1 MISEGHV
8 SFESGF
14 MLLSMSAHSFILV
27 FSDTVISVFCFGFF
41 YYGKTH
47 LIFNTSILQ
56 YGWGGYSTVALLYA
70 VFSNIFGVIYFLL
83 SKITD

>member
-56 YGWGGYSTVALLYA
+56 YFSTGR
-70 VFSNIFGVIYFLL
+70 GVIVQWHYCMQFFQTFLE
-83 SKITD
+83 